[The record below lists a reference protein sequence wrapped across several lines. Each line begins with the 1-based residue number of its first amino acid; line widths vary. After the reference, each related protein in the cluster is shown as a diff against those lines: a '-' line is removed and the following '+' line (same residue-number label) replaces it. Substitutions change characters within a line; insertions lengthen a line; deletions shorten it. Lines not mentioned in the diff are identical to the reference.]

1 MGLTPKASTS
11 PLALLAAQLGDACP
25 KCHRNAHLASQKL
38 HSELR
43 ATATIQHL
51 HHLDS
56 IFLENVVTSIICFE
70 DLGYYLRNYTISQNR
85 KGFSSYSHFG
95 RITSVH
101 DYLHKPST
109 VKKGKQAD
117 PEKSPWNESV
127 YEVPFEWVKKRFL
140 PDSTTNVPALSTA
153 LPVLG

>member
-25 KCHRNAHLASQKL
+25 KCHRNAHRASQKL

-70 DLGYYLRNYTISQNR
+70 DLGYYLRTYTISQNR

-95 RITSVH
+95 RTTSVR
-101 DYLHKPST
+101 DYLHKSST

-117 PEKSPWNESV
+117 PEKRP
-127 YEVPFEWVKKRFL
+127 
-140 PDSTTNVPALSTA
+140 
-153 LPVLG
+153 